1 MKRFII
7 SYTYTTLKDFNQI
20 LTQVTVQAD
29 YEKKNEV
36 FDLATFKKQ
45 QIENKTLPENQDIFI
60 TLFIQVN

>member
-29 YEKKNEV
+29 YEKNEV
-36 FDLATFKKQ
+36 FDLAAFKKQ
-45 QIENKTLPENQDIFI
+45 QVESKALPENQDIFI